1 MEQEIAS
8 IIEYIM
14 SIAGK
19 DVKRLVHKVPTDFT
33 KPTIYFPVPEFSTNL
48 SSMSC
53 YEVSYMW
60 LIKVFAQSTEKAY
73 VMARNIALEIASN
86 RNLIPIINEDGTK
99 TGKFFTIYEP
109 KITKADNGVYTIEID
124 WDSTRLYKKEEVTK
138 MQKHFENYF
147 IKGGN

>member
-8 IIEYIM
+8 IVRYIM
-14 SIAGK
+14 DIAGES
-19 DVKRLVHKVPTDFT
+19 VKCLLHKVPTDFT
-33 KPTIYFPVPEFSTNL
+33 KPTIYFPVPEFRTSL
-48 SSMSC
+48 SSTSC
-53 YEVSYMW
+53 YNVSYMW
-60 LIKVFAQSTEKAY
+60 LIKVFAQTTEKAY
-73 VMARNIALEIASN
+73 IMARNIAFEIASN
-86 RNLIPIINEDGTK
+86 RYLIPIINEDGTK
-99 TGKFFTIYEP
+99 TGKFFAIYEP